1 MQSELRRHSGRQLKL
16 VQEDDDDG
24 NDGDGGGRR
33 MSGSSFRG
41 QRRVAGGGGA
51 LWTELWEF
59 APFEMQI
66 PGGAERAGETGVRRK
81 CVASGGGGGGGGC
94 EAAQ

>member
-1 MQSELRRHSGRQLKL
+1 MQWELRQDSGRQLNL
-16 VQEDDDDG
+16 VLEDDDDD
-24 NDGDGGGRR
+24 NDLGGRR
-33 MSGSSFRG
+33 MSGVSFKG
-41 QRRVAGGGGA
+41 QRRVAGGEGA

-81 CVASGGGGGGGGC
+81 CVASGGGSGGC
-94 EAAQ
+94 EAAE